1 MNFDSRNVLSD
12 KAHTEELLKPFV
24 PSDFK
29 IDLQLFGGGGGKD
42 GGKMVASVLGFA
54 IGFAFP
60 AAFGMSNAWGTA
72 ALTAGHIAGGVL
84 GASLFSSVWTAVKGA
99 GETTDNNSS
108 VNIQRFDREQESMS
122 YGGSIPVV
130 YGLRKISGNQ
140 TYHETD
146 ATAQKLHK
154 HVVLCEGG
162 VEGIQ
167 SVSAND
173 LLIPTGT
180 QSSNTVFTL
189 QNVKYEDATVS
200 LSGKTLTLHCNGKS
214 KSIRLI
220 NKADVEASQGNQTYW
235 QWQTN
240 VGTLVSY
247 INRLGDGWQAFPTAT
262 TSNYPGDMSVT
273 LPSQEVSKG
282 EVRFPKSYGEGDNC
296 QLPNQ
301 KYQIGYGGNW
311 RDAGVVGV
319 DPAPAREVPYTDS
332 EGRTK
337 YSHRNIRTVNIARAR
352 RGKFLRSEKENYI
365 SGYKNIRTG
374 AVISVAQYNSL
385 GGSSAW
391 KPVYDSRTLY
401 VYEDFWTQ
409 ASHNVYKKTADFTCA
424 TVIGGTK
431 YQFHDCEA
439 PDIYEKCGGYPQLA
453 WLDMHFVISDEL
465 NGNPTVSV
473 IMKGK
478 KVLDMRTGKTE
489 YSTNPAWC
497 LRDFILSKRY
507 GLGRYFRD
515 EDIDADSWCKAADY
529 CDEIIEFTNSDGSR
543 EQAKRYELN
552 MVIDARR
559 SAIEWLQEM
568 LANFCGYLVFSEG
581 KLKLKIERQER
592 VSYKFNDDS
601 CFGLSVAPLKLS
613 ETPNKYSV
621 KFVDPMNNWTSVMAL
636 CEDYADQ
643 KIRQKIVEKEVSLE
657 GVTSQ
662 HQALRLAR
670 FYRDYNLVCPLNVSF
685 TTGQQAMHLEPGDVV
700 TISYHGVFKELP
712 IRISEIRE
720 TEKGT
725 FEIQGRQY
733 NDTIYTDELGGGVH
747 WYSYATE
754 DSPLTGEVPP
764 PLSLRL
770 AETGYES
777 NGGIWIN
784 SVTAKWNS
792 PAYSFIDHYE
802 VSYSYDNANYVYAGT
817 TKENS
822 FIVPNTLSTGRIYVR
837 VETVNTANRRSAGA
851 TAILDLQGKN
861 IPPEEITEFVVGQYN
876 SEMDFILQ
884 GKVPDSAD
892 FDKVELRLDGS
903 DWQTATPTCFFED
916 FPYRLRNVDLA
927 AGEHIFRVKSV
938 DSQGHR
944 SEKETVYQLDVR
956 NVNQFKNIL
965 LDRDDI
971 QTRDYTLTGLTI
983 SENGNIIDPWNTTFE
998 DIWNTDFDKYW
1009 YNRLDSVA
1017 NTKENEPLNM
1027 WGLDF
1032 SDVWDD
1038 TFDGET
1044 VFDSYFRAQDK
1055 EPEVLSSVIDTY
1067 HIGLTGVNYIF
1078 NLSASLQN
1086 PCFEDIWEKTFDDYW
1101 GDTIDRI
1108 HSDTKI
1114 KIYIRFSKDKETWTE
1129 WQPYLSATYDFR
1141 YVQYKV
1147 VFEGMTDNVKVDISK
1162 LQQFYDVPDIVFTH
1176 SGETVEGYA
1185 HVDFDTEYYEVPE
1198 QISCTII
1205 GTPAHVVVQNV
1216 TTKGCDIYT
1225 YNDGNTPISTR
1236 YSLTVRGW

>member
-1 MNFDSRNVLSD
+1 MDLDSRNVLSD
-12 KAHTEELLKPFV
+12 MAHERELLKPFIPENFV
-24 PSDFK
+24 M
-29 IDLQLFGGGGGKD
+29 DLQLFGGGGGKS
-42 GGKMVASVLGFA
+42 GGKMFASIIGFGL
-54 IGFAFP
+54 GFAFP
-60 AAFGMSNAWGTA
+60 AMFGLSNAWGTA
-72 ALTAGHIAGGVL
+72 ALTAGHITGGLL
-84 GASLFSSVWTAVKGA
+84 GASLVSAVWTATNKPSVD
-99 GETTDNNSS
+99 TDSHTS
-108 VNIQRFDREQESMS
+108 LNIQRFDKEQEQMS
-122 YGGSIPVV
+122 YGSILPVV
-130 YGLRKISGNQ
+130 YGLRKITGNQ
-140 TYHETD
+140 TYHKAD
-146 ATAQKLHK
+146 ATQQKLHK

-162 VEGIQ
+162 VEGIE

-173 LLIPTGT
+173 LLIPTGK
-180 QSSNTVFTL
+180 QSKNTVFTL
-189 QNVKYEDATVS
+189 QNVKYTDATVS
-200 LSGKTLTLHCNGKS
+200 LSNKTLTLKCNGKTRN
-214 KSIRLI
+214 IRLI

-240 VGTLVSY
+240 VGTLISY

-262 TSNYPGDMSVT
+262 TSNYPGDMSLSYPT
-273 LPSQEVSKG
+273 KEVYAG
-282 EVRFPKSYGEGDNC
+282 EVKFLKNFGRGNDCKI
-296 QLPNQ
+296 PNEKWQ
-301 KYQIGYGGNW
+301 VKYHFDSILGRPSSQW
-311 RDAGVVGV
+311 HDAGVVGI
-319 DPAPAREVPYTDS
+319 DPQPSTRQEVKNSNGEIHTITADVQKVRLYRS
-332 EGRTK
+332 RRGEFVRTETEK
-337 YSHRNIRTVNIARAR
+337 YIAGYKGGFGLNRKNQTPIYKTRTWYVYKDYHTVNDTCV
-352 RGKFLRSEKENYI
+352 
-365 SGYKNIRTG
+365 YKN
-374 AVISVAQYNSL
+374 
-385 GGSSAW
+385 
-391 KPVYDSRTLY
+391 
-401 VYEDFWTQ
+401 
-409 ASHNVYKKTADFTCA
+409 TANFNCA
-424 TVIGGTK
+424 TVIGGTSYK
-431 YQFHDCEA
+431 FHDCEP
-439 PDIYEKCGGYPQLA
+439 PDNYEQCGGYPNMA
-453 WLDMHFVISDEL
+453 WLDMRFVISDEL
-465 NGNPTVSV
+465 NGNPNVSV

-478 KVLDMRTGKTE
+478 KVLDMRTGKVE

-507 GLGRYFRD
+507 GLGRWFS
-515 EDIDADSWCKAADY
+515 ENDIDADSWCKAADY
-529 CDEIIEFTNSDGSR
+529 CDEIITFHNSDGSE

-552 MVIDARR
+552 MVIDTQR
-559 SAIEWLQEM
+559 SALEWLQEI

-581 KLKLKIERQER
+581 KLKLKVERPER
-592 VSYKFNDDS
+592 VTYKFNDDN
-601 CFGLSVAPLKLS
+601 CFNLAVAPLHLS

-621 KFVDPMNNWTSVMAL
+621 KFVDPMNNWTSVTAL
-636 CEDYADQ
+636 CEDFADQ
-643 KIRQKIVEKEVSLE
+643 KIRQKIVNKEVSLE

-670 FYRDYNLVCPLNVSF
+670 FYRDYNLVCPLNIIF

-700 TISYHGVFKELP
+700 TVDYHGVFKDLP
-712 IRISEIRE
+712 IRISEIQE
-720 TEKGT
+720 TDKGE
-725 FEIQGRQY
+725 FEIKGRQY
-733 NDTIYTDELGGGVH
+733 NETIYTDDLGGGIH
-747 WYSYATE
+747 WYNYATE
-754 DSPLTGEVPP
+754 VSPLTGEVPV
-764 PLSLRL
+764 PLNVRL
-770 AETGYES
+770 AETGYETDS
-777 NGGIWIN
+777 GIWIN
-784 SVTAKWNS
+784 SVTAKWNN
-792 PAYSFIDHYE
+792 PVYSFIDHYE
-802 VSYSYDNANYVYAGT
+802 VSYSYDGANFVPAGV
-817 TKENS
+817 TKESS
-822 FIVPNTLSTGRIYVR
+822 FIIPNTLSSGRIYVKI
-837 VETVNTANRRSAGA
+837 ETVNTSSRHSVGTTA
-851 TAILDLQGKN
+851 TLDLQGKN
-861 IPPEEITEFVVGQYN
+861 IPPDPITEFVVGQYN
-876 SEMDFILQ
+876 SEMDFILS
-884 GKVPDSAD
+884 GKIPSDAD

-903 DWQTATPTCFFED
+903 DWQTATPTCFFDD

-944 SEKETVYQLDVR
+944 SEKETIYQLNVR

-983 SENGNIIDPWNTTFE
+983 SENGNIIAPWNTTFE

-1078 NLSASLQN
+1078 NLSASFQN

-1147 VFEGMTDNVKVDISK
+1147 VFEGITDNTKIDISK

-1176 SGETVEGYA
+1176 TGETEHGLA
-1185 HVDFDTEYYEVPE
+1185 HVDFDTEFYEVPE

-1225 YNDGNTPISTR
+1225 YNDGDTPISTK